1 MERDSLSI
9 ESGDFILIKN
19 VKKNAASLLTGL
31 LPGLM
36 FVGIALYLLF
46 SPDTAPAAAR
56 DDLRQYAMLTGAYG
70 IWRIVR
76 FSMAQRE
83 TQSL

>member
-1 MERDSLSI
+1 ML
-9 ESGDFILIKN
+9 
-19 VKKNAASLLTGL
+19 KKSSASLLTGL

-46 SPDTAPAAAR
+46 SPNTAPAAAR

-70 IWRIVR
+70 IWRVVR
-76 FSMAQRE
+76 FSMALRE
-83 TQSL
+83 SQSL

>member
-1 MERDSLSI
+1 ML
-9 ESGDFILIKN
+9 
-19 VKKNAASLLTGL
+19 KKSSASLLTGL

-46 SPDTAPAAAR
+46 SPDTAPLAAR

-70 IWRIVR
+70 IWRVVR
-76 FSMAQRE
+76 FSMALRE
-83 TQSL
+83 SQSL

>member
-1 MERDSLSI
+1 MLKRSS
-9 ESGDFILIKN
+9 
-19 VKKNAASLLTGL
+19 ASLLTGL

-56 DDLRQYAMLTGAYG
+56 DDIRQYAMLTGAYG
-70 IWRIVR
+70 IWRVVR
-76 FSMAQRE
+76 FSMALRE
-83 TQSL
+83 SQSL